1 MSLDHLEL
9 SKVAV
14 SSYYS
19 LNNFKSYL
27 KSYSR
32 KGALECI

>member
-1 MSLDHLEL
+1 MSLNHLEL
-9 SKVAV
+9 SKATV

-19 LNNFKSYL
+19 SNNFKSYL
-27 KSYSR
+27 ESYSR